1 MIIKT
6 SGIILRTVK
15 YSETSIIADIY
26 TREKGLRSYI
36 VSGVRT
42 QKSKVSAGLMQ
53 VMSLVDII
61 AYDREEKGLNRI
73 KEIKAAHVYIS
84 LPFDVLK
91 ASVGVFI
98 AEVIRRAIR
107 ETDENK
113 ELFDFLFSVFQ
124 YLDET
129 KKSYANLHLCVLVEL
144 ANYLGI
150 QLYEDGY
157 DQNAV
162 FDLKE
167 GVFTSQTVGHPHFL
181 NKKLSHILRGVIL
194 TNWKNCYQLKIS
206 RDERKQ
212 LLAELVTYYRLHI
225 DNFPEINSLK
235 ILQEIL

>member
-53 VMSLVDII
+53 IMSLVDIV
-61 AYDREEKGLNRI
+61 AYDRDEKGLNRI
-73 KEIKAAHVYIS
+73 KEIKAAHVYMS

-129 KKSYANLHLCVLVEL
+129 KESYANLHLCVLVEL

-150 QLYEDGY
+150 QLYEEGY
-157 DQNAV
+157 DENAV
-162 FDLKE
+162 FDLRE
-167 GVFTSQTVGHPHFL
+167 GVFTSETVGHTHFL
-181 NKKLSHILRGVIL
+181 NEKLSHILRGVIL
-194 TNWKNCYQLKIS
+194 TNWKNCHQLKIT